1 MLELGI
7 DDAGRGPVIGP
18 MVLAGCLIDE
28 KTAKEFK
35 KLGVRDSK
43 QLTSKRREFLAQ
55 KIKEK
60 VKSFEVVLTSAD
72 EINSKQ
78 DSGTNLNMLEA
89 IKAAKIINKINNQ
102 ISSKDHPEG
111 RKIRVVV
118 DCPSTSIVKWRD
130 LLKTK
135 IKNLSN
141 LDVVCEHKA
150 DKNHVSVSAASILA
164 KSAREKEMDKLK
176 EKYGDEMGSGYTSD
190 PATTKFLAKNITKH
204 KDSGIF
210 RKNWITWKKAQ
221 AKSEQKKLDF

>member
-1 MLELGI
+1 MLQLGI

-28 KTAKEFK
+28 KIATKFRRW
-35 KLGVRDSK
+35 GVRDSK

-55 KIKEK
+55 KIKDE
-60 VKSFEVVLTSAD
+60 VKSFEIVLTDAD

-89 IKAAKIINKINNQ
+89 EKAAKIINKIN
-102 ISSKDHPEG
+102 KDSQ
-111 RKIRVVV
+111 KIRVVV

-130 LLKTK
+130 FLRTK

-141 LDVVCEHKA
+141 LEIVCEHKA
-150 DKNHVSVSAASILA
+150 DKNHISVSAASILA

-176 EKYGDEMGSGYTSD
+176 EKYGNEIGSGYTSD
-190 PATTKFLAKNITKH
+190 PKTSKFLTKNVNNH
-204 KDSGIF
+204 KNSGIF
-210 RKNWITWKKAQ
+210 RKNWVTWKKAQ

>member
-18 MVLAGCLIDE
+18 MILAGCLIDD
-28 KTAKEFK
+28 KTARKFK
-35 KLGVRDSK
+35 KWGVRDSK
-43 QLTSKRREFLAQ
+43 QLTPKRREFLAQ
-55 KIKEK
+55 KIKDEAET
-60 VKSFEVVLTSAD
+60 FEVVMADAD
-72 EINSKQ
+72 EINKKQ

-89 IKAAKIINKINNQ
+89 LKTANIINKINKGQ
-102 ISSKDHPEG
+102 E
-111 RKIRVVV
+111 KIKVVV

-130 LLKTK
+130 FLMTK

-141 LDVVCEHKA
+141 LEILCEHKA

-164 KSAREKEMDKLK
+164 KSAREKEMDKLRK
-176 EKYGDEMGSGYTSD
+176 KYGKDIGSGYTSD
-190 PATTKFLAKNITKH
+190 PTTSKFLINNSTKH

-221 AKSEQKKLDF
+221 AKSEQRKLNF